1 MSALGH
7 RTTVLLKNNFIKF
20 YETSGFIK
28 KLITAGQFCKQ
39 PPIYLLAAP
48 EVVYKQIV
56 SLN

>member
-28 KLITAGQFCKQ
+28 KLITARQFCKQ

-48 EVVYKQIV
+48 EVVYKHCQ
-56 SLN
+56 S